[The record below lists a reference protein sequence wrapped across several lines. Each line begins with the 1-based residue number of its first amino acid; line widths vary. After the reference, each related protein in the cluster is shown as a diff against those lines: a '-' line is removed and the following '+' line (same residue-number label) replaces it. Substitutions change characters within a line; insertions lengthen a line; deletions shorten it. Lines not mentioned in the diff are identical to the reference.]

1 LESKRFKR
9 SLFIRN
15 LTDLTV
21 SQTLRVR
28 QKRPKD
34 GHIDNIEPRKMSS
47 NVTSSNSIMSAAPA
61 KTAKRV
67 SKKVE
72 EVPVVVSAPV
82 VEAPKAKVAKKTEK
96 KVEATATAVVTTPVV
111 VTAVVTTPVVV
122 TEEVKLE
129 QEVKDA
135 VANLIKLRES
145 LTEAI
150 KHTQKLQKKA
160 AKLQKV
166 ADKRRKRKVEVGAD
180 GKPARLSIFQ
190 IPQPLS
196 NDLCSFMGSATGSK
210 ESRCNVTKFVTKYI
224 KDHNLKVGKH
234 NIVPDA
240 KLKSLL
246 RVPEGETLS
255 YFNLQKY
262 LNIHYIKN
270 VPATV

>member
-1 LESKRFKR
+1 MTYLCHKHPGYGK
-9 SLFIRN
+9 
-15 LTDLTV
+15 
-21 SQTLRVR
+21 
-28 QKRPKD
+28 KRPK
-34 GHIDNIEPRKMSS
+34 GGRIDNIEPRKMST
-47 NVTSSNSIMSAAPA
+47 NVTSSNGIMSA
-61 KTAKRV
+61 AKRV
-67 SKKVE
+67 SKKVAE
-72 EVPVVVSAPV
+72 APVVSTIVAATPV
-82 VEAPKAKVAKKTEK
+82 VEAPKAKATKKAEK
-96 KVEATATAVVTTPVV
+96 KVEAPVTTVTTTAPVV
-111 VTAVVTTPVVV
+111 VTAPVATPVVTV

-180 GKPARLSIFQ
+180 GKPVRISIFQ
-190 IPQPLS
+190 IPQALS
-196 NDLCSFMGSATGSK
+196 TELCSFLGVTAGSK

-224 KDHNLKVGKH
+224 KDHNLKVDKH
-234 NIVPDA
+234 SINPDA

-246 RVPEGETLS
+246 KVPEGETLS

-270 VPATV
+270 VPATA